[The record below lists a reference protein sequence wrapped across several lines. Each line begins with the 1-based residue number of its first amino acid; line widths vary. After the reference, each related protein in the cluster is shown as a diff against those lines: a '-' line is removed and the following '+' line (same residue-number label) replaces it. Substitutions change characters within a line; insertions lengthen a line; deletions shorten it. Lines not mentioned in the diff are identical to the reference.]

1 MTKLTENV
9 IRDIFSNTTFSKGL
23 DYYNNGRVLNTVKI
37 ENTIYA
43 QVLGSSAEPYDVRAF
58 INEEISTRCTCP
70 VGFMCK
76 HGVALLLK
84 WVHEPSSFIDA
95 DRFLVSLER
104 ISKSEIISIIDKI
117 LKQNPSLI
125 NEFLIE
131 KEEKPEINIDA
142 ITEKIGWIVHGELDY
157 YHIHDAIQNLE
168 EIKSIAERLK
178 EKGSYKNAAEIYL
191 ALVKGGITAYEEGAD
206 DSDGDLGDFV
216 YQCITGFNECAGQID
231 DIPYKNKLLERILG
245 IVEEE
250 DYGLETEEMLYG
262 IINEENIQRV
272 EEYLLGKLEEK
283 RKATSDFS
291 YQYKKEDTL
300 ELLIEL
306 YGKLGKPEE
315 KLRLARY
322 ELVDKEDYAR
332 LANVL
337 MEENGF
343 EDAFDA
349 VKKGLA
355 LHGEKSLRLNELY
368 FELGGRLTREK
379 PELVDFKTSLDVAL
393 DMLELKFDKEEYEV
407 MKKVFR
413 SLDKL
418 DEFKSAMQRSLKNR
432 DSVVSALLHDGDLK
446 KAVDLILSEP
456 GISSGLIVE
465 VSKAAKD
472 KGMIEESSMLTR
484 IVLERGWVDD
494 RPPMKELLKVMIKA
508 LDTETLRNL
517 CDRILKKG
525 SANTAILL
533 IPYLIKKSP
542 ELTGMLAKNFI
553 NAMSVELVVKVAGVL
568 AGKAPDEG
576 VLLCKMRINEDI
588 LRSHVHYDK
597 AVFLLKAIMDIYA
610 AKGNETEW
618 VEFIRRFAAENKG
631 KRKLIER
638 LRKEF
643 GYAI

>member
-1 MTKLTENV
+1 M
-9 IRDIFSNTTFSKGL
+9 
-23 DYYNNGRVLNTVKI
+23 
-37 ENTIYA
+37 
-43 QVLGSSAEPYDVRAF
+43 
-58 INEEISTRCTCP
+58 
-70 VGFMCK
+70 
-76 HGVALLLK
+76 
-84 WVHEPSSFIDA
+84 
-95 DRFLVSLER
+95 
-104 ISKSEIISIIDKI
+104 
-117 LKQNPSLI
+117 
-125 NEFLIE
+125 
-131 KEEKPEINIDA
+131 
-142 ITEKIGWIVHGELDY
+142 
-157 YHIHDAIQNLE
+157 
-168 EIKSIAERLK
+168 
-178 EKGSYKNAAEIYL
+178 
-191 ALVKGGITAYEEGAD
+191 
-206 DSDGDLGDFV
+206 
-216 YQCITGFNECAGQID
+216 
-231 DIPYKNKLLERILG
+231 ERILG

-337 MEENGF
+337 MEENRF

-355 LHGEKSLRLNELY
+355 LHGEKSSRLNELY

-432 DSVVSALLHDGDLK
+432 NSVVSALLHDGDLK

-484 IVLERGWVDD
+484 IVLERGWADD

-588 LRSHVHYDK
+588 LRSHVYYDK

>member
-484 IVLERGWVDD
+484 IVLERGWADD